1 MIRKFTDAL
10 KRIFARKQ
18 PSTVDERAWPYLRN
32 ITPKLTA
39 RTRSGLLGAHIIG
52 QAEHIYTIGKFRVRK

>member
-1 MIRKFTDAL
+1 MIRKITDTL

-18 PSTVDERAWPYLRN
+18 PSTVAERAWPYLRS

-39 RTRSGLLGAHIIG
+39 RTRSGLLGAHIG
-52 QAEHIYTIGKFRVRK
+52 QAGHIYTISKFRVRK